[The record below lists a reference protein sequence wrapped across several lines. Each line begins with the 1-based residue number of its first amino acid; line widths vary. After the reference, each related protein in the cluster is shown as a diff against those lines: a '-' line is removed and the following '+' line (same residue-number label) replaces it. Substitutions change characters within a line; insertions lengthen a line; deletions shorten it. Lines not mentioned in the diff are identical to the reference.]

1 MNSQFSFPGA
11 ATRCQ
16 CCTTLAKLTA
26 TAGKVEYLESYEAM
40 PTTVLNQTSVNHQNN
55 SSLKSSKISMS
66 IIFQH
71 IFLHDLQCSGVAN
84 DLCIPRIIPSLQAG
98 PKSVPPSRHAILM
111 SAAREEIGA
120 LRQSLQQ
127 VLRQPARSGKF

>member
-1 MNSQFSFPGA
+1 
-11 ATRCQ
+11 
-16 CCTTLAKLTA
+16 
-26 TAGKVEYLESYEAM
+26 
-40 PTTVLNQTSVNHQNN
+40 
-55 SSLKSSKISMS
+55 MS

-71 IFLHDLQCSGVAN
+71 IFLHDFFCVSGVAN

-98 PKSVPPSRHAILM
+98 PKSVPRSRHAILM

-127 VLRQPARSGKF
+127 VLRQAARSGKF